1 MAENNDNIKQLVAR
15 LKEIK
20 QQSNVTIPAWM
31 LDENRYG
38 KGALTLDEQHE
49 WAETVCQS
57 MRSTVA
63 LTYLIECEKRWGL
76 RDGEYQFKTGE
87 FVFGLTREL
96 IENLLIEH
104 VEGALLEQKTTGA
117 ISGCL
122 PVLLR
127 QRSAPERRRSF
138 VVCRVSR
145 RHVGGSRRAVKSW
158 RKSASETSFALRSS
172 EDGNEN

>member
-15 LKEIK
+15 LKEIQ

-31 LDENRYG
+31 LDEKRYG

-104 VEGALLEQKTTGA
+104 VEGALLEQKPQERYLAVFQFYSANDQRLKEDGHSWFA
-117 ISGCL
+117 EFLDDMLVDLAERLRAGENL
-122 PVLLR
+122 PVKPVL
-127 QRSAPERRRSF
+127 
-138 VVCRVSR
+138 
-145 RHVGGSRRAVKSW
+145 H
-158 RKSASETSFALRSS
+158 
-172 EDGNEN
+172 

>member
-1 MAENNDNIKQLVAR
+1 MVDSKNGNVKQLVAR
-15 LKEIK
+15 LKEI
-20 QQSNVTIPAWM
+20 QEQSGTHIPAWM

-38 KGALTLDEQHE
+38 KGELTLDEQHE

-104 VEGALLEQKTTGA
+104 VEGALIEQKPQERYLA
-117 ISGCL
+117 VFRFYSAND
-122 PVLLR
+122 
-127 QRSAPERRRSF
+127 QRM
-138 VVCRVSR
+138 
-145 RHVGGSRRAVKSW
+145 K
-158 RKSASETSFALRSS
+158 
-172 EDGNEN
+172 EDGHSWFAEFLDDIFTDLATRVRVGEVTPVQHILH

>member
-1 MAENNDNIKQLVAR
+1 MSTNKNDNVKQLVAR
-15 LKEIK
+15 LKEM
-20 QQSNVTIPAWM
+20 QEQSGTHIPAWM

-38 KGALTLDEQHE
+38 KGELTLDEQHE

-104 VEGALLEQKTTGA
+104 VEGALIEQKPQGRYLA
-117 ISGCL
+117 VFKFYSAND
-122 PVLLR
+122 
-127 QRSAPERRRSF
+127 QRM
-138 VVCRVSR
+138 
-145 RHVGGSRRAVKSW
+145 K
-158 RKSASETSFALRSS
+158 
-172 EDGNEN
+172 EDGHSWFAEFLDDIFTDLATRVRAGEVTPVQHILH

>member
-1 MAENNDNIKQLVAR
+1 MSTNKNDNVKQLVAR
-15 LKEIK
+15 LKEIQ

-96 IENLLIEH
+96 IENLLVEH
-104 VEGALLEQKTTGA
+104 VEGALIEQKPQERYLSVFQFYYANDQRLKEDGHSWFA
-117 ISGCL
+117 GFLDDIFVDLAARLCAGENLSVK
-122 PVLLR
+122 PVL
-127 QRSAPERRRSF
+127 
-138 VVCRVSR
+138 
-145 RHVGGSRRAVKSW
+145 H
-158 RKSASETSFALRSS
+158 
-172 EDGNEN
+172 